1 MRHFLERCLNAI
13 IAGCKKELQ
22 AQLLIELHE
31 EYEV

>member
-1 MRHFLERCLNAI
+1 MRHFLEGCLNAI